1 MPGLWPEDM
10 AIKRCQGMI
19 SVVEAAK
26 IRIRNA
32 FHNGLTVYMS
42 FSGGKDSLCL
52 GHLVLEMIQHG
63 EVSAEQLIVQFID
76 EEAIFPCIENTVKEW
91 RRKFLMV
98 GAKFEWYCM
107 EVRHFNCFNQL
118 ENDESFICW
127 DSEKADCWVR
137 QPPSFAIRNHPML
150 RQRMDT
156 YQDFL
161 DKKCAAGMTLV
172 GVRTAE
178 SLQRLQNFA
187 RITVRGKDSCGRK
200 KIYPIYDWKNGDVW
214 RYLHENRVN
223 IPDVYLYMWQAGLN
237 KSQLRVSQFF
247 SIDTARSLV
256 KMNEYYPNLLDSI
269 IKREP
274 NAYLAAL
281 YWDTEMFGRNG
292 KTRKELEGETVKKD
306 YRAELHKLFSDIE
319 RYFPGKHQRKV
330 AKSYRNFY
338 LSAMQ
343 IIDDKELKHF
353 YESLMGGDPKLRNL
367 RAIYHH
373 VYSKYN
379 IAAKEECN
387 NG

>member
-1 MPGLWPEDM
+1 M
-10 AIKRCQGMI
+10 
-19 SVVEAAK
+19 
-26 IRIRNA
+26 
-32 FHNGLTVYMS
+32 
-42 FSGGKDSLCL
+42 
-52 GHLVLEMIQHG
+52 
-63 EVSAEQLIVQFID
+63 
-76 EEAIFPCIENTVKEW
+76 
-91 RRKFLMV
+91 
-98 GAKFEWYCM
+98 
-107 EVRHFNCFNQL
+107 
-118 ENDESFICW
+118 
-127 DSEKADCWVR
+127 
-137 QPPSFAIRNHPML
+137 
-150 RQRMDT
+150 
-156 YQDFL
+156 
-161 DKKCAAGMTLV
+161 
-172 GVRTAE
+172 
-178 SLQRLQNFA
+178 
-187 RITVRGKDSCGRK
+187 
-200 KIYPIYDWKNGDVW
+200 
-214 RYLHENRVN
+214 N

-292 KTRKELEGETVKKD
+292 KTRKELEGETLNKD

-379 IAAKEECN
+379 TAAKEECN

>member
-1 MPGLWPEDM
+1 M
-10 AIKRCQGMI
+10 AIKRCQGTI

-91 RRKFLMV
+91 RRKFLVV

-274 NAYLAAL
+274 
-281 YWDTEMFGRNG
+281 D
-292 KTRKELEGETVKKD
+292 RKSV
-306 YRAELHKLFSDIE
+306 
-319 RYFPGKHQRKV
+319 V
-330 AKSYRNFY
+330 
-338 LSAMQ
+338 
-343 IIDDKELKHF
+343 
-353 YESLMGGDPKLRNL
+353 
-367 RAIYHH
+367 
-373 VYSKYN
+373 
-379 IAAKEECN
+379 
-387 NG
+387 

>member
-10 AIKRCQGMI
+10 AIKRCQGTI

-156 YQDFL
+156 YQDGRSENCGIPAKITEFCQNHCTGERFL
-161 DKKCAAGMTLV
+161 
-172 GVRTAE
+172 RPE
-178 SLQRLQNFA
+178 
-187 RITVRGKDSCGRK
+187 
-200 KIYPIYDWKNGDVW
+200 KN
-214 RYLHENRVN
+214 L
-223 IPDVYLYMWQAGLN
+223 
-237 KSQLRVSQFF
+237 
-247 SIDTARSLV
+247 
-256 KMNEYYPNLLDSI
+256 
-269 IKREP
+269 
-274 NAYLAAL
+274 
-281 YWDTEMFGRNG
+281 
-292 KTRKELEGETVKKD
+292 
-306 YRAELHKLFSDIE
+306 SD
-319 RYFPGKHQRKV
+319 
-330 AKSYRNFY
+330 
-338 LSAMQ
+338 L
-343 IIDDKELKHF
+343 
-353 YESLMGGDPKLRNL
+353 
-367 RAIYHH
+367 
-373 VYSKYN
+373 
-379 IAAKEECN
+379 
-387 NG
+387 

>member
-1 MPGLWPEDM
+1 MPGLWPGDM
-10 AIKRCQGMI
+10 AIKRCQGTI

-32 FHNGLTVYMS
+32 FHNGLAVYMS

-52 GHLVLEMIQHG
+52 GHLVLELIQHG

-76 EEAIFPCIENTVKEW
+76 EEAIFPCIESTVKEW

-127 DSEKADCWVR
+127 DSAKADCWVR
-137 QPPSFAIRNHPML
+137 QAPSFAIRSHPML
-150 RQRMDT
+150 RQRIDT

-161 DKKCAAGMTLV
+161 GRYCVAGMTLV

-187 RITVRGKDSCGRK
+187 NITVRGKDSCGRK
-200 KIYPIYDWKNGDVW
+200 KIYPIYDWKNSDVW
-214 RYLHENRVN
+214 RYLHENHVN

-281 YWDTEMFGRNG
+281 YWDTEMFGKNG
-292 KTRKELEGETVKKD
+292 KTRKELEGEMVKKD
-306 YRAELHKLFSDIE
+306 YRAELHKLFSNIE
-319 RYFPGKHQRKV
+319 RYFPGKHQREV
-330 AKSYRNFY
+330 AKRYRNFY

-353 YESLMGGDPKLRNL
+353 YESLLGGDPKLRNL
-367 RAIYHH
+367 RAIYHR

-379 IAAKEECN
+379 TAAKEECRN
-387 NG
+387 E

>member
-1 MPGLWPEDM
+1 M
-10 AIKRCQGMI
+10 
-19 SVVEAAK
+19 
-26 IRIRNA
+26 
-32 FHNGLTVYMS
+32 
-42 FSGGKDSLCL
+42 CL
-52 GHLVLEMIQHG
+52 GHLVLDMIQHG
-63 EVSAEQLIVQFID
+63 EISAEQLTVQFID
-76 EEAIFPCIENTVKEW
+76 EEAIFPCIESTVKEW

-127 DSEKADCWVR
+127 DSTKTDCWVR
-137 QPPSFAIRNHPML
+137 QPPPFAIRNHPML
-150 RQRMDT
+150 RLRVDT

-187 RITVRGKDSCGRK
+187 RTTMRGKESCGRK
-200 KIYPIYDWKNGDVW
+200 KLYPIYDWKNSDVW
-214 RYLHENRVN
+214 LYLNENHVS

-256 KMNEYYPNLLDSI
+256 KMNEYYPDLLDSI
-269 IKREP
+269 IRREP

-281 YWDTEMFGRNG
+281 YWDTEMFGRNSKG
-292 KTRKELEGETVKKD
+292 RKEMEEDSTGKD
-306 YRAELHKLFSDIE
+306 YRAELHKLFSNLE
-319 RYFPGKHQRKV
+319 MYFPGKNQRKV
-330 AKSYRNFY
+330 ARSYRNFY
-338 LSAMQ
+338 ISAMQ
-343 IIDDKELKHF
+343 IMDDKELKHF
-353 YESLMGGDPKLRNL
+353 YESLLGGDPKLRNL

-373 VYSKYN
+373 VYTKYN
-379 IAAKEECN
+379 IEAKEECEH
-387 NG
+387 G

>member
-10 AIKRCQGMI
+10 AIKRCQGTI

-187 RITVRGKDSCGRK
+187 KITVRGKDSCGRK

-214 RYLHENRVN
+214 RYLHENHVN

-343 IIDDKELKHF
+343 IIDDKELKRF
-353 YESLMGGDPKLRNL
+353 YESLMGGDPKRRNL

-373 VYSKYN
+373 VHSKYN